1 MSDAIDIHMHE
12 LLQVLQNTA
21 SLDLL
26 KEGTELRAENQAMK
40 EEVEGIVDKF
50 RTMVSELEEV
60 QHEGRRVREDQH
72 DMIQALE
79 TRVREQTVL
88 LQTNQEKIEKL
99 EEVIGDLKAKLK
111 REVAICYDTRKFGVQ
126 SF

>member
-50 RTMVSELEEV
+50 RTIV
-60 QHEGRRVREDQH
+60 
-72 DMIQALE
+72 
-79 TRVREQTVL
+79 
-88 LQTNQEKIEKL
+88 N
-99 EEVIGDLKAKLK
+99 
-111 REVAICYDTRKFGVQ
+111 
-126 SF
+126 

>member
-26 KEGTELRAENQAMK
+26 KEGTELRAENQAIK

-111 REVAICYDTRKFGVQ
+111 R
-126 SF
+126 